1 MTDEEIDRMADNFV
15 NAQDFTRV
23 YSVARKAECGAF
35 WKYGFLAGLKAGRPK
50 WHKVADG
57 DFPEEDKYYL
67 IYTDRGN
74 YYVSKYHCNTNY
86 WIGIQNQYVS
96 IKNVNMDNV
105 QKHINNAQK
114 AVSLIQELTKK
125 SAPDII
131 AKTPRPITK
140 FFGD

>member
-1 MTDEEIDRMADNFV
+1 MDKKEEFKNFV
-15 NAQDFTRV
+15 SSHPELITYVKNKEATWQDF
-23 YSVARKAECGAF
+23 YEIYDI
-35 WKYGFLAGLKAGRPK
+35 YG
-50 WHKVADG
+50 DN
-57 DFPEEDKYYL
+57 EEAWDKYF
-67 IYTDRGN
+67 N
-74 YYVSKYHCNTNY
+74 ETNSSS
-86 WIGIQNQYVS
+86 IGELTNLF
-96 IKNVNMDNV
+96 KNVNMDNV